1 MRKGTNRRAQAP
13 LLPPT
18 QSVWCVGPLSGV
30 SFEGKFLQLRLKQKS
45 DTIAHDKGLS
55 HWKVYRCPRQGPTPR
70 EAQGQ
75 VEEVSEVPPAWKEE
89 TSGVMQAWP
98 GSRGG
103 ESGGPIP
110 EVLRRQHLVVV
121 EEFAPGAGA
130 VQGRQDILYAR
141 EAAGHV
147 GRGAVH
153 LPLQQV
159 DARPLGHM
167 GALKHKSQA
176 SGPSPPGERGPFLNQ
191 PARKSFLLGCPK
203 VTCASP
209 LLLPHI
215 HGN

>member
-1 MRKGTNRRAQAP
+1 MREGTNKRAQAP

-18 QSVWCVGPLSGV
+18 QSVCCVGPLSGV

-45 DTIAHDKGLS
+45 DTITHDKGLS
-55 HWKVYRCPRQGPTPR
+55 HWKVYQCPRQSPSPR

-75 VEEVSEVPPAWKEE
+75 VEEVSAVPPAWKEG
-89 TSGVMQAWP
+89 TSGVLQARP
-98 GSRGG
+98 GGGGG

-121 EEFAPGAGA
+121 EQFAPGAGA
-130 VQGRQDILYAR
+130 VQGRQHILYAR

-147 GRGAVH
+147 SRGAVH
-153 LPLQQV
+153 SPLQQV
-159 DARPLGHM
+159 DARPPGHV
-167 GALKHKSQA
+167 GALKHSSQA
-176 SGPSPPGERGPFLNQ
+176 SGPGPPREGGPFLSQ
-191 PARKSFLLGCPK
+191 PASKSFLLACPK
-203 VTCASP
+203 VTFASP